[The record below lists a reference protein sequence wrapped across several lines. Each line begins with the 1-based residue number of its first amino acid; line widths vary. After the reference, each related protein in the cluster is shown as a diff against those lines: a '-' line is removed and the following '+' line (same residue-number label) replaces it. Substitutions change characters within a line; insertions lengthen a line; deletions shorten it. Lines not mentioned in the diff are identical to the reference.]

1 MDVNQKPKEIG
12 KGGTRTKKDGTKQ
25 ACKKRKKPSSE
36 ALEAAR
42 IAKKEENIAI
52 GICPFYRQDRG
63 CGKLS
68 CEGANFRFPDVE
80 ARREFVY
87 RFCAHP
93 EGYKDCPLRIML
105 EHYYERKYAS
115 HE

>member
-1 MDVNQKPKEIG
+1 MNENQKPKADG
-12 KGGTRTKKDGTKQ
+12 KDGAAVGTDGAKRTY
-25 ACKKRKKPSSE
+25 KKRKKPSPE
-36 ALEAAR
+36 AKEAVR
-42 IAKKEENIAI
+42 VAKKEENIAI
-52 GICPFYRQDRG
+52 GICPFYKQDRG
-63 CGKLS
+63 CGRLS